1 MEPTASEKPVEIAVF
16 DFDGTSI
23 EGNSPV
29 ILVRHLHREGLLKK
43 RVLTRI
49 LLWAMA
55 YKLRLPQ
62 DESWV
67 RGAVFSSFEGKP
79 QSEVDAYLERFYDEH
94 IDRLFR
100 KSADEEIA
108 RHRACGREVWA
119 VTATF
124 EPIIRRCVQTHG
136 FTRQYSTR
144 MRTDENGCYT
154 CAVDGWP
161 VEGIEKYNIVRRKAD
176 ELYGPGNW
184 VVTHAYGDHH
194 SDVPVLTLA
203 EEPCAVTPDRPLR
216 RRAKNE
222 GWRIVKW

>member
-1 MEPTASEKPVEIAVF
+1 MARPSRQF
-16 DFDGTSI
+16 
-23 EGNSPV
+23 PV

-124 EPIIRRCVQTHG
+124 EPIIRRCAQTHG

-176 ELYGPGNW
+176 ELYGPG
-184 VVTHAYGDHH
+184 VGGDPCLRRPPFRCARPDARRGAVRRDAGSTSPSSSEERRLAYRQM
-194 SDVPVLTLA
+194 VA
-203 EEPCAVTPDRPLR
+203 PLR
-216 RRAKNE
+216 H
-222 GWRIVKW
+222 WRG